1 VAKRASANPELDA
14 LRALAHELFDP
25 IAYITVRRMFG
36 GAGVYG
42 DGVMFALL
50 AFDAIYLKTD
60 AILDADFDAAGDC
73 PRFFYDSGSGKTAS
87 MSYRRMPESA
97 LDDPHEAG
105 DWGRKALGAA
115 RRAKAPKQA

>member
-1 VAKRASANPELDA
+1 MAKRASANPELDA
-14 LRALAHELFDP
+14 LSALARELFDP

-42 DGVMFALL
+42 DGVMFGLL
-50 AFDAIYLKTD
+50 AFDTIYLKTD
-60 AILDADFDAAGDC
+60 SILDADYDAAGDC
-73 PRFFYDSGSGKTAS
+73 PRFFYDSGTGKTAS

-97 LDDPHEAG
+97 LDDPHEAA

-115 RRAKAPKQA
+115 LRAKAPRRS